1 MQDNTLRLRDGR
13 VVGYSDYGGQDGVP
27 ILLFHGTPGSRIL
40 GLEEDPLLERFG
52 IRIVAPERPG
62 YGLSDPSPARTILDW
77 ADDVE
82 QLADQLG
89 LGLFHVAGESG
100 GGPYALACAHRLP
113 GRVLSVTLVGTACP
127 PEVVRLTRDMSLGNR
142 LGFFFIRHTP
152 FLMKRACAEFA
163 TALRKHPEK
172 VMRQLLSKFCEWD
185 KRVVEQQGRRA
196 SLTLHFQEAVRQG
209 GDGFYVDSMLVGLPW
224 GFDYTKVEVPVFL
237 WHGECDRQMPLAPA
251 RELAGILP
259 RCEPHFLP
267 EAGHLLLESDEMNR
281 EIVARLLSVSA

>member
-1 MQDNTLRLRDGR
+1 MQDNTMRLRDGR
-13 VVGYSDYGGQDGVP
+13 ALGYADYGSPDGVP
-27 ILLFHGTPGSRIL
+27 IVLFHGTPGSRIL
-40 GLEEDPLLERFG
+40 GLEDDPLLEQFG

-82 QLADQLG
+82 QLVDHLG
-89 LGLFHVAGESG
+89 LERFHVAGESG
-100 GGPYALACAHRLP
+100 GAPYVLACACRLR
-113 GRVLSVTLVGTACP
+113 GRVVSATLVGAACP

-142 LGFFFIRHTP
+142 LGFFFIRHMP
-152 FLMKRACAEFA
+152 FLMKWACGSFA
-163 TALRKHPEK
+163 DGIRKYPEK
-172 VMRQLLSKFCEWD
+172 VMRRLLSKFCEWD
-185 KRVVEQQGRRA
+185 KRVVEEEGKWA
-196 SLTLHFQEAVRQG
+196 LLMLHFEEAVRQG

-224 GFDYTKVEVPVFL
+224 GFDYTKVEAPVFL